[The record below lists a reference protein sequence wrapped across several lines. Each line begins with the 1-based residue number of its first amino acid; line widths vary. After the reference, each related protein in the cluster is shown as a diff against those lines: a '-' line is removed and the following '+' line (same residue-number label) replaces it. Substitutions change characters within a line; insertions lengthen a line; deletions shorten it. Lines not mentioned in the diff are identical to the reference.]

1 MPNLRHPERITAA
14 AACLALAASTTP
26 VRAQWTAISL
36 HLPGFPGNTFGA
48 GGSGSRQVGYAAFSP
63 EPQEGVGYTWSGSAA
78 SAVRFAPLPTFNRA
92 VLHAI
97 SGRQRVG
104 RALFVFLDPDPLRV
118 GAALWNS
125 DAAIDAV
132 ILYDDLAS
140 GDYSAALA
148 TDGVQQVGTLNNQF
162 ALLWSGTPESMVIL
176 NPPGTNAIAYGVD
189 AGQQVGALNGHAAL
203 WSGTPE
209 SHVDL
214 HPAGYAQS
222 FGIGICA
229 GEQCGDVGN
238 VMLEAAL
245 WRGSAASFVNLHIP
259 GTDGT
264 SAASVCHGEQVGY
277 AQYGLDTRAIIWAG
291 TAESWE
297 SLHAFLP
304 SHFTSSF
311 ARFIW
316 KDAANTYVTGWAFNS
331 TTGFNE
337 AVLWTRP
344 TNACP
349 GDVSR
354 NGNVGLDDLAAII
367 TCWTL
372 SANCNPAADQDSS
385 GDIGLGDIAAVI
397 ARWGQSCQ

>member
-1 MPNLRHPERITAA
+1 MPNLRHHQRITAA
-14 AACLALAASTTP
+14 AACLALAASTP
-26 VRAQWTAISL
+26 ALAQWTAVSL
-36 HLPGFPGNTFGA
+36 LPPGWTGNMYA
-48 GGSGSRQVGYAAFSP
+48 VGGSGSRQVGYAASSF
-63 EPQEGVGYTWSGSAA
+63 EPQEGIGFSWSGSAE
-78 SAVRFAPLPTFNRA
+78 SAVRFFPPGLFGAS
-92 VLHAI
+92 VLHAM

-104 RALFVFLDPDPLRV
+104 HAFYLFPDPERV

-125 DAAIDAV
+125 DDPNDVV
-132 ILYDDLAS
+132 ILL
-140 GDYSAALA
+140 DYFVGGFSTVFA
-148 TDGVQQVGTLNNQF
+148 TDGVQQVGTRNNSE

-176 NPPGTNAIAYGVD
+176 TPPGAFGIAYGVD
-189 AGQQVGALNGHAAL
+189 AGQQVGVLNGHAAL

-222 FGIGICA
+222 FAFGISA

-238 VMLEAAL
+238 VVLEAAL

-259 GTDGT
+259 GAGSS
-264 SAASVCHGEQVGY
+264 SALSVCHGEQVGY
-277 AQYGLDTRAIIWAG
+277 AELPSGLSAVIWAG

-304 SHFTSSF
+304 SHYTGSF

-316 KDAANTYVTGWAFNS
+316 KDAANTYVAGWARNS
-331 TTGFNE
+331 LRDRDDPI
-337 AVLWTRP
+337 LWTRP

-397 ARWGQSCQ
+397 SRWGESCP

>member
-1 MPNLRHPERITAA
+1 MPNSRHHRRITAA
-14 AACLALAASTTP
+14 AALVALASSTP
-26 VRAQWTAISL
+26 ALAQWTAVSL
-36 HLPGFPGNTFGA
+36 QPPGWTGNTFGV
-48 GGSGSRQVGYAAFSP
+48 GGSGSRQVGYSAFQF
-63 EPQEGVGYTWSGSAA
+63 EPQIGVGYSWTGSAA
-78 SAVRFAPLPTFNRA
+78 SAVQFIPQGLLGGT
-92 VLHAI
+92 VLNAI

-104 RALFVFLDPDPLRV
+104 IANISLPEPSRF

-125 DAAIDAV
+125 DEPNDVV
-132 ILYDDLAS
+132 ILFDILV
-140 GDYSAALA
+140 GGGFAAVLA
-148 TDGVQQVGTLNNQF
+148 TDGVQQVGTLDNNL

-176 NPPGTNAIAYGVD
+176 NPPGSSAIAYGVD
-189 AGQQVGALNGHAAL
+189 AGQQVGVAKGGAAL
-203 WSGTPE
+203 WYGTPE
-209 SHVDL
+209 SYVDL

-222 FGIGICA
+222 FAFGVCA
-229 GEQCGDVGN
+229 GVQCGDVSN
-238 VMLEAAL
+238 TILEAAL

-259 GTDGT
+259 GAGSS
-264 SAASVCHGEQVGY
+264 SALSVCHGEQVGY
-277 AQYGLDTRAIIWAG
+277 ADLGGFRAVIWAG
-291 TAESWE
+291 TAASWE

-304 SHFTSSF
+304 SHYTESF

-316 KDAANTYVTGWAFNS
+316 KDAANTYVIGWAFNS
-331 TTGFNE
+331 ATGLNE

-397 ARWGQSCQ
+397 ARWGENCP